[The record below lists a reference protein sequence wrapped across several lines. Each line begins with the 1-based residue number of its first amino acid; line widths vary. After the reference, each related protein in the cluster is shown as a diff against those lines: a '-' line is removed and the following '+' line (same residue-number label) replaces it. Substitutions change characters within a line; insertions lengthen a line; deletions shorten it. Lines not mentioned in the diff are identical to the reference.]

1 MKKAI
6 AILLT
11 ALLLLTVFVS
21 CEGDIEDMFG
31 KTVSFN
37 GNGSTG
43 GQMAEMKVK
52 KGEEV
57 TLPAN
62 EFTRTDYVFAGWNTQ
77 ADGSGTGYADK
88 AKASFD
94 DNTVLYAQWIEEV
107 TITFN
112 DKNITYRGDLASYDY
127 DAILRNKQENIY
139 RLFE

>member
-1 MKKAI
+1 MKKTI
-6 AILLT
+6 IILLT

-37 GNGSTG
+37 GNGSTS

-62 EFTRTDYVFAGWNTQ
+62 EFTRTDYVFTGWNTK
-77 ADGSGTGYADK
+77 ADGSGKGYP
-88 AKASFD
+88 S
-94 DNTVLYAQWIEEV
+94 NS
-107 TITFN
+107 TILFN
-112 DKNITYRGDLASYDY
+112 R
-127 DAILRNKQENIY
+127 
-139 RLFE
+139 